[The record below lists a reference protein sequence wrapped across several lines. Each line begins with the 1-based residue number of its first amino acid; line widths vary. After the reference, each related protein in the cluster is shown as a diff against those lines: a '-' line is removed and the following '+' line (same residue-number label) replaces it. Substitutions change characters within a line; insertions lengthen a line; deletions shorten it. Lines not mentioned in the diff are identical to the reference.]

1 MRVLPEQVRLG
12 MDELRTHIVVL
23 YDGVCGLCNRLNQL
37 LLTRDSADRFR
48 FAPLQS
54 QFASRVLARHGIDPG
69 NLDTVY
75 VLLAYEQPGE
85 SLLARGDAVSYVLRE
100 IGGVWSVMGGFF
112 GILPKGLR
120 NWLYDLGAS
129 HRYQLFGKDEVCP
142 IPLPEYRRKFIDV

>member
-75 VLLAYEQPGE
+75 VLL
-85 SLLARGDAVSYVLRE
+85 E

-142 IPLPEYRRKFIDV
+142 IPL